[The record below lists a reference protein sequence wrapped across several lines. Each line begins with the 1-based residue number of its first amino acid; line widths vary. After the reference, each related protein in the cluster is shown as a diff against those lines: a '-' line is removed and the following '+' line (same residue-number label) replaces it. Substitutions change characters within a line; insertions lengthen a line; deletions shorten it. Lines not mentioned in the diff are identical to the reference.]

1 MAAPAHVAGHFRSA
15 AMTPRQLL
23 AASLRATACAALVLG
38 ILPVK
43 ADTTSL
49 EVTGVLTDGFN
60 NRITASPYMV
70 YTEGLYDRPT
80 GGVLLANLG
89 TERVQVINGNY
100 IQIFSLDDS
109 VFASGAYL
117 QVNINGFD
125 LGPRLDIFFNGSYY
139 IANGMTGGGPGLEGS
154 QLFVMYAGLAA
165 PVPEPA
171 SGALLAAG
179 LAGLCGFARRSE
191 AHKTQ
196 A

>member
-1 MAAPAHVAGHFRSA
+1 MKSRP
-15 AMTPRQLL
+15 L
-23 AASLRATACAALVLG
+23 AAALRAAACTALVLG
-38 ILPVK
+38 MLPAK
-43 ADTTSL
+43 ADSTSL
-49 EVTGVLTDGFN
+49 EIVGVLTDGFG

-70 YTEGLYDRPT
+70 YTEGIYDRPN

-100 IQIFSLDDS
+100 VQIFSLDDS

-125 LGPRLDIFFNGSYY
+125 MGPRLDIFFNGSYY
-139 IANGMTGGGPGLEGS
+139 IANGITGGGPGLEGS

-171 SGALLAAG
+171 GGALLAAG
-179 LAGLCGFARRSE
+179 LAWLGALARRR
-191 AHKTQ
+191 Q
-196 A
+196 ARRTHA